1 MFDKVNEGRIINERA
16 WKRYRRLIENASYTG
31 YTEKHHILPKAKDC
45 WPEYAKNPEN
55 IVNLSARAHF
65 IAHLLLSRAL
75 GGSQIA
81 AFVLMVRR
89 KAKGRTAKHRE
100 TVRVNSRLYDEERN
114 RLREYHS
121 RHQKNRVTVVDGNGY
136 RFKVSLDDPRIASG
150 ELVKYQPRTK
160 GVRYTNGKTT
170 IYVKHGEPIP
180 DGFYH
185 HNHGKAAYLVN
196 GERVRL
202 RTDDPLVL
210 SGEAVA
216 ASKGRTVSEENKKR
230 ARALLKGTVC
240 VRLIATGEVV
250 RVKKDELKN
259 MCQGT
264 WEHITK
270 KGHKKSRTEAYVE
283 VAKNRPRLCCIQCGR
298 EVPVNIFGRYHGEKC
313 KWQK

>member
-1 MFDKVNEGRIINERA
+1 MFDKVNEGRIIDKRA
-16 WKRYRRLIENASYTG
+16 WKRYRRLIEKASYNG

-45 WPEYAKNPEN
+45 WPEFAKNPEN
-55 IVNLSARAHF
+55 IVRLSARAHF

-89 KAKGRTAKHRE
+89 KAEGRTAIHRADIM
-100 TVRVNSRLYDEERN
+100 VNSRLYEVERK
-114 RLREYHS
+114 RLRDYHS
-121 RHQKNRVTVVDGNGY
+121 RHQKNRVTVVDGNGS

-150 ELVKYQPRTK
+150 ELVKYHPRPKGTK
-160 GVRYTNGKTT
+160 YTNGETT
-170 IYVKHGEPIP
+170 VYVKHGEAIP
-180 DGFYH
+180 EGFLH
-185 HNHGKAAYLVN
+185 HNHGKATYLVN
-196 GERVRL
+196 GVRVRL

-216 ASKGRTVSEENKKR
+216 ASKGRAVSEENKR
-230 ARALLKGTVC
+230 RSRALLKGTVC
-240 VRLIATGEVV
+240 VRLVASGDVV
-250 RVKKDELKN
+250 RVRKEELQT
-259 MCQGT
+259 MCSGT
-264 WEHITK
+264 WEHVTK

-313 KWQK
+313 KWMK